1 MQTCENTVGE
11 ELDGEEAFSCVV
23 NTNKKITLSLSMG
36 PAEWEG
42 HRTTPH

>member
-23 NTNKKITLSLSMG
+23 NINKKIRISMG
-36 PAEWEG
+36 PTEWER
-42 HRTTPH
+42 HCTHPH